1 MPHLLSTEDAAN
13 YLSVASNSLR
23 RSRWSG
29 ILCSLG
35 APSFIK
41 LGPKAVR
48 YDKDVLDDWLA
59 DCSTYSS
66 TAQARIA
73 EGRS

>member
-13 YLSVASNSLR
+13 YLGVASNSLR

-29 ILCSLG
+29 ILCSVC

-48 YDKDVLDDWLA
+48 YDIGVLDDWLA
-59 DCSTYSS
+59 NCSTYTS

-73 EGRS
+73 EEQS

>member
-1 MPHLLSTEDAAN
+1 MQQLLSTDEAAN
-13 YLSVASNSLR
+13 YLGVASNSLR

-29 ILCSLG
+29 ILCSID

-48 YDKDVLDDWLA
+48 YKKDVLDEWLA
-59 DCSTYSS
+59 NCASYSS
-66 TAQARIA
+66 TTQARIA
-73 EGRS
+73 EGQS